1 MNKLRYLSI
10 ALAILALALASC
22 ADKPSY
28 PEAAGAGEEV
38 RFSIN
43 TLEEGKPVFRSLEY
57 EGTKIDYIVLKTDR
71 GVESYLDACAKCYPK
86 KRGYRA
92 AEDYLVC
99 VACGKRYP
107 IKKLT
112 GIGSCYPIPL
122 KGSTAGDGYIIEKM
136 ELIKGK
142 KYF

>member
-1 MNKLRYLSI
+1 MKNLKAF
-10 ALAILALALASC
+10 ALALALALALASC
-22 ADKPSY
+22 SNKPIY
-28 PEAAGAGEEV
+28 PEATVKGEEI

-57 EGTKIDYIVLKTDR
+57 EGTKIDYIVLKTDS
-71 GVESYLDACAKCYPK
+71 GVESYLDACAKCYSRK
-86 KRGYRA
+86 KGYRA
-92 AEDYLVC
+92 DGDYLVC

-112 GIGSCYPIPL
+112 GIGSCYPLPL
-122 KGSTAGDGYIIEKM
+122 KGSTEGDSYIIEKM

>member
-1 MNKLRYLSI
+1 LNKLRYLFIS
-10 ALAILALALASC
+10 LAVLALASC

-28 PEAAGAGEEV
+28 PEATGADGEV
-38 RFSIN
+38 RFSIS
-43 TLEEGKPVFRSLEY
+43 TLAEGKPVFRSLEY
-57 EGTKIDYIVLKTDR
+57 EGTKIDYIVLKTDS

-92 AEDYLVC
+92 EGDDLVC

-112 GIGSCYPIPL
+112 GIGSCYPLPL
-122 KGSTAGDGYIIEKM
+122 KGRAEGDSYIIEKK
-136 ELIKGK
+136 ELVKGQR
-142 KYF
+142 YF